1 MATVSAVI
9 FLYSADIPVAA
20 VAVAN
25 MDDAGDIAPACAMS
39 VLIVATNLVVR
50 VLYGLLTR
58 KLQNRAE
65 TWAVR

>member
-1 MATVSAVI
+1 
-9 FLYSADIPVAA
+9 
-20 VAVAN
+20 